1 MYYFVDI
8 VWSTSKHNIQQNMV
22 ILRIPVYE
30 FNEYACMYH

>member
-22 ILRIPVYE
+22 ILRIYE
-30 FNEYACMYH
+30 FNEYAFMYH

>member
-22 ILRIPVYE
+22 ILRIYE
-30 FNEYACMYH
+30 FNEYACMYN